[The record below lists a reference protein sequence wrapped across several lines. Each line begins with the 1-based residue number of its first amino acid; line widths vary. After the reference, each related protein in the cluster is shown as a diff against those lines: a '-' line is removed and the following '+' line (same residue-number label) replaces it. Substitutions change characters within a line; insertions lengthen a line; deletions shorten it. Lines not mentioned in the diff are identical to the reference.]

1 MLKGDYQFETNPKK
15 FNSYNTS
22 NMIFKDDNIIRPI
35 SASIKRPDFFKF
47 NKTATNIHRNEY
59 PNVYNPTNN
68 SNYNNQQI
76 ENQKAKSI
84 SKNVEKVIKI

>member
-22 NMIFKDDNIIRPI
+22 NMIFKDDNFLRPI

-47 NKTATNIHRNEY
+47 NKTLNKINRNEY
-59 PNVYNPTNN
+59 PKVYNATTINH
-68 SNYNNQQI
+68 NYNDQQLEI
-76 ENQKAKSI
+76 QKAKSI
-84 SKNVEKVIKI
+84 SKNVEKV